1 MATSAKRKDA
11 RAERTG
17 KRERER
23 AAARQPKF
31 GYTVGEASQIAG
43 VSPTTVRVWEREGLV
58 ESIRSASGYR
68 YFGEQEIARL
78 RRIAYLRS
86 VENLNTA
93 AIRRI
98 TLEESNGQTRPR
110 QRSEIVL
117 GARLRRLRKSRRMT
131 LEQAAAASGLSPS
144 FLSSLER
151 DKTGIAP
158 GTLHKL
164 VQAYGATLTS
174 IMRKAAPRIA
184 QVKRPGH
191 RAVIKSHGVSM
202 EQLVDGDTLMDP
214 HITIV
219 EPGAGSGG
227 SYSHEGEEFI
237 YVLDG
242 VLEIVLA
249 EGERYRLHAGESIY
263 YPSTIDHLFR
273 NPGTTSTRV
282 LWINTPPTF

>member
-1 MATSAKRKDA
+1 
-11 RAERTG
+11 
-17 KRERER
+17 
-23 AAARQPKF
+23 
-31 GYTVGEASQIAG
+31 
-43 VSPTTVRVWEREGLV
+43 
-58 ESIRSASGYR
+58 
-68 YFGEQEIARL
+68 
-78 RRIAYLRS
+78 
-86 VENLNTA
+86 
-93 AIRRI
+93 
-98 TLEESNGQTRPR
+98 
-110 QRSEIVL
+110 
-117 GARLRRLRKSRRMT
+117 MT

-191 RAVIKSHGVSM
+191 RAVISSHGVSM

-214 HITIV
+214 HITTV

-249 EGERYRLHAGESIY
+249 EGERYRLHSGESIY
-263 YPSTIDHLFR
+263 YPSTIDHFFW
-273 NPGTTSTRV
+273 NPGTTTTRV